1 MVSSRLTA
9 ARHVRT
15 VASLRS
21 TSSIAASMRGLVSLM
36 TSFSLMNELR
46 KVWPAVAMNC
56 AQDEGAGRHRKPLVV
71 NRQNSGSS
79 QAFNEPGDLFAG
91 VADRR
96 SDPRPAGDNAGDIS
110 LLAHVEDYDGEV
122 IVHTKR
128 DRRSIHYLG
137 LFFQTFDEVNA
148 FEPGCAGINHWIRGI
163 DSVDLGGFQNYVRF
177 DLCRAQRRRGI
188 GREKRI
194 SGSGSKNHDS
204 PFLQV
209 ANRPT
214 SNERFC

>member
-56 AQDEGAGRHRKPLVV
+56 AQDERAGPHRKPLVL

-91 VADRR
+91 VADPR

-110 LLAHVEDYDGEV
+110 LLAHVEHYDGEV
-122 IVHTKR
+122 ILHPKR
-128 DRRSIHYLG
+128 ARRSIHYLE
-137 LFFQTFDEVNA
+137 LFFQNFHEANA
-148 FEPGCAGINHWIRGI
+148 FEPGGARINRWISGSS
-163 DSVDLGGFQNYVRF
+163 SVDLGG
-177 DLCRAQRRRGI
+177 
-188 GREKRI
+188 
-194 SGSGSKNHDS
+194 SGN
-204 PFLQV
+204 
-209 ANRPT
+209 
-214 SNERFC
+214 